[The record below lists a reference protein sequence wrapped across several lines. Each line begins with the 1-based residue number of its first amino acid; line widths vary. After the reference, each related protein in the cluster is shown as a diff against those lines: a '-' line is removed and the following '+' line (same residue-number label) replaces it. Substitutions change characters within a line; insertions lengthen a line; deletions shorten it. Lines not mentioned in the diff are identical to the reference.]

1 MVTTTTITITQKG
14 KRHPSYTFSTNRRL
28 NEEQVHDIVQKDG
41 LIGLD
46 PAKCNV
52 NVFFNTTDHEDDL
65 KRN

>member
-28 NEEQVHDIVQKDG
+28 DEEQVHDIVVNDG

-46 PAKCNV
+46 PAKCDV
-52 NVFFNTTDHEDDL
+52 QVFFQTKES
-65 KRN
+65 

>member
-28 NEEQVHDIVQKDG
+28 DEEQVHDIVVNDG

-46 PAKCNV
+46 PAKCDIHIFYQTKDN
-52 NVFFNTTDHEDDL
+52 
-65 KRN
+65 

>member
-28 NEEQVHDIVQKDG
+28 NEEQVHDIVVNDG

-46 PAKCNV
+46 PAKCDV
-52 NVFFNTTDHEDDL
+52 QVFFNTKES
-65 KRN
+65 

>member
-28 NEEQVHDIVQKDG
+28 NEEQVHDIVVNDG

-46 PAKCNV
+46 PAKCDV
-52 NVFFNTTDHEDDL
+52 QVFFQTKES
-65 KRN
+65 

>member
-28 NEEQVHDIVQKDG
+28 NEEQVHDIVVNDG

-46 PAKCNV
+46 PAKCDV
-52 NVFFNTTDHEDDL
+52 QVFSQTKES
-65 KRN
+65 

>member
-28 NEEQVHDIVQKDG
+28 NEEQVHDIVVNDG

-46 PAKCNV
+46 PAKCDIHIFYQTKDN
-52 NVFFNTTDHEDDL
+52 
-65 KRN
+65 